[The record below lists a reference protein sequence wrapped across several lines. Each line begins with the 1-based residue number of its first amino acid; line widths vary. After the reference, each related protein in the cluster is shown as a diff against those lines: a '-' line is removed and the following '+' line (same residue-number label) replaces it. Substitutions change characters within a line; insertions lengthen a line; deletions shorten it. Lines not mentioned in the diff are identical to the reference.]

1 MNVFSEQEIG
11 RVVAAQR
18 GFFRSGTTLDVGWR
32 IRQLK
37 KLRAAIRASERE
49 LEEALQADLGRSRV
63 EAYLCD
69 IGPAIAEISEMI
81 RHLRR
86 WARPE
91 THFSGFHCFPSLIT
105 RVYKMPYG
113 VTLVVS
119 PFNFPVLLTLGVA
132 AASISGGNTVV
143 IKASSKSSACT
154 EVMARMIADNF
165 PPEFI
170 TLIGGGHD
178 VADMCLRQCF
188 DKIFYTGSPAVGRHV
203 LREAADNLVPV
214 ALELGGETGNWC
226 VIRSDADI
234 RDAARKIAFFKLCN
248 AGQICI
254 NVNQVA
260 VAEEVADRFVRELS
274 AEFRRQIGENPET
287 NPEYPRLIT
296 DAAYSKCASLA
307 ALYLH

>member
-1 MNVFSEQEIG
+1 MTMNVFSEQEIG

-37 KLRAAIRASERE
+37 KMRAAIRASERE
-49 LEEALQADLGRSRV
+49 LEDALQADLGRSRV

-69 IGPAIAEISEMI
+69 IGPAIAEINEMI

-105 RVYKMPYG
+105 KVYKMPYG

-143 IKASSKSSACT
+143 IKASSKS
-154 EVMARMIADNF
+154 
-165 PPEFI
+165 
-170 TLIGGGHD
+170 
-178 VADMCLRQCF
+178 
-188 DKIFYTGSPAVGRHV
+188 
-203 LREAADNLVPV
+203 
-214 ALELGGETGNWC
+214 
-226 VIRSDADI
+226 
-234 RDAARKIAFFKLCN
+234 
-248 AGQICI
+248 
-254 NVNQVA
+254 
-260 VAEEVADRFVRELS
+260 
-274 AEFRRQIGENPET
+274 
-287 NPEYPRLIT
+287 
-296 DAAYSKCASLA
+296 
-307 ALYLH
+307 

>member
-1 MNVFSEQEIG
+1 MGTYSESDISN
-11 RVVAAQR
+11 VVAAQR
-18 GFFRSGTTLDVGWR
+18 GFFRSGTTLDIGWR
-32 IRQLK
+32 ISQLK
-37 KLRAAIRASERE
+37 KLKAVIKAAEVE
-49 LEEALQADLGRSRV
+49 LEDALHDDLGRSRV
-63 EAYLCD
+63 EAFLCD
-69 IGPAIAEISEMI
+69 IGPAIAEIDEMI

-91 THFSGFHCFPSLIT
+91 RHFSGFMCFPSLMT

-113 VTLVVS
+113 VTLIVS
-119 PFNFPVLLTLGVA
+119 PFNFPVLLTFGVA

-154 EVMARMIADNF
+154 AVMQRLIADNF

-170 TLIGGGHD
+170 TLIDGGHD
-178 VADMCLRQCF
+178 VADMCLGQRF

-203 LREAADNLVPV
+203 LQQAAGNLIPV

-226 VIRSDADI
+226 VVRSDADI

-254 NVNQVA
+254 NINQVA
-260 VAEEVADRFVRELS
+260 VAEDIADLFKQTL
-274 AEFRRQIGENPET
+274 
-287 NPEYPRLIT
+287 
-296 DAAYSKCASLA
+296 
-307 ALYLH
+307 